1 MKFKHT
7 LIISSYVLVAALFF
21 SVSYV
26 AGRTLFNKDI
36 PKPTEQPDEEIVE
49 TSADAGERAPY
60 YLVKSEDGE
69 VIIYKC
75 IGNIRHAL
83 ASEKISESVF
93 PKEDMEE
100 LRRGV
105 RFDRLE
111 GAQQMFENFVS

>member
-1 MKFKHT
+1 MKMKHT

-21 SVSYV
+21 SVSFV
-26 AGRTLFNKDI
+26 FGRSALEKKL
-36 PKPTEQPDEEIVE
+36 PEPTEKPEEVTIE
-49 TSADAGERAPY
+49 TSADAGERVPY
-60 YLVKSEDGE
+60 YLVKSEGGE

-93 PKEDMEE
+93 PKEDMDE
-100 LRRGV
+100 LRNGV

>member
-1 MKFKHT
+1 MKIKNT

-26 AGRTLFNKDI
+26 AGRTVFHKDL
-36 PKPTEQPDEEIVE
+36 PKPTEKPEEEIVE

-60 YLVKSEDGE
+60 YLVKSEGGE

-75 IGNIRHAL
+75 IGNIRHAI

-100 LRRGV
+100 LRSGV
-105 RFDRLE
+105 RFERLE
-111 GAQQMFENFVS
+111 NAQQLFENFVS